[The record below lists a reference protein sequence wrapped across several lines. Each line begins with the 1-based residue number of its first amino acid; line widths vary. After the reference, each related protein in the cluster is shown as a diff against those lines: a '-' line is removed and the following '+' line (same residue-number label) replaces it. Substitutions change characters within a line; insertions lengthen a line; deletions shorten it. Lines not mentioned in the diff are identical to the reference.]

1 MAFSSVTRPFLLA
14 RGRLATPIDAGAQK
28 ASKARGFLCFQCA
41 SHGSPLVLLCVE
53 PWVILEARW
62 KRILTIFAP
71 WTFLH
76 TQGHEAPRIGSAS
89 THRASLHTPRKLTG
103 FCIAELS
110 RPSANFRP
118 EHPQQKCANSLATR
132 SPGRRGRAPQSG
144 W

>member
-41 SHGSPLVLLCVE
+41 SHGSPLMLLCVE
-53 PWVILEARW
+53 PWVILEARR

-76 TQGHEAPRIGSAS
+76 TQGHGQTSHRVSVAFDPGPHLPRF
-89 THRASLHTPRKLTG
+89 RA
-103 FCIAELS
+103 
-110 RPSANFRP
+110 
-118 EHPQQKCANSLATR
+118 
-132 SPGRRGRAPQSG
+132 
-144 W
+144 